1 MNKGPIDREYA
12 IHQIELAI
20 ADANPEEKEQ
30 FERFKEFL
38 MVCPSPDD
46 LKMRLPVAKTL
57 ETGLKKL
64 ILSLEYEDVDMR
76 AAAFDD
82 LAEVC
87 NAGETPFGHP
97 VFLHLKSEVD
107 EARKNGKHEELFASW
122 EAEIRK
128 ESA

>member
-12 IHQIELAI
+12 IHQIEMAI
-20 ADANPEEKEQ
+20 AEAKPEEKEQ

-57 ETGLKKL
+57 EAGLKKL

-76 AAAFDD
+76 QSAFDD

-87 NAGETPFGHP
+87 AAGETPFGHP
-97 VFLHLKSEVD
+97 VFMQLKSEVD
-107 EARKNGKHEELFASW
+107 AARKNGTHEELFTKW
-122 EAEIRK
+122 EEEIRK
-128 ESA
+128 SA

>member
-12 IHQIELAI
+12 IHQMELAI
-20 ADANPEEKEQ
+20 AEAKPEEKEQ

-46 LKMRLPVAKTL
+46 LKKRLPTAKTL
-57 ETGLKKL
+57 ELGMKKL
-64 ILSLEYEDVDMR
+64 VLSIEYEDVDLRME
-76 AAAFDD
+76 AFDD

-87 NAGETPFGHP
+87 EAGETPFGHP
-97 VFLHLKSEVD
+97 VFLQLAEEVKA
-107 EARKNGKHEELFASW
+107 ARKNGTHEELFTKW

-128 ESA
+128 SA